1 MDEHS
6 TEVSTVRRD
15 DAVDDPKEDLPLSA
29 RGMTATNAAG
39 GTFGLGIDQFEL
51 PKASVMKLARSEV
64 RVPATGADAD
74 PRHDAAA
81 KGHNDGVGQVCVG
94 VCELPE
100 YVVQV
105 PS

>member
-1 MDEHS
+1 
-6 TEVSTVRRD
+6 
-15 DAVDDPKEDLPLSA
+15 
-29 RGMTATNAAG
+29 MTATNAAG